1 MDGQFSEK
9 CKNLFIII
17 IIIIIIITAAGN

>member
-9 CKNLFIII
+9 CKNLCI
-17 IIIIIIITAAGN
+17 IIIIIIITVAGN

>member
-9 CKNLFIII
+9 CKNLCIII
-17 IIIIIIITAAGN
+17 IIIIIIITVAGN